1 MAYTI
6 SFTDAV
12 NKGTITVEDNT
23 VNNETSIN
31 FPGKNTTSYGTVIAE
46 NFLNI
51 LENFANSTAPLRPIQ
66 GQTWFDTTAGVNQLK
81 IYDGANWVA
90 SGGLKKAI
98 NQPSA
103 SESISGDLWVD
114 TNSQQLYLFTGS
126 GWVLI
131 GPQYSQG
138 LTTGATPVTVT
149 GTDDLTYS
157 IIQLEVDAKVV
168 AIIAKDSFTPKI
180 TIPGFSQLNPGVNL
194 SSTNFGDSIN
204 KLYGTSEKAEA
215 LVVGNSTVAA
225 GNFLR
230 SDTTSLTDFPIKVK
244 TDDGIEVG
252 AAGSFRMFV
261 EQQAGVIQLGTLD
274 EEIDFRLNNQGSVS
288 TVMRISSQNQVG
300 INKTNPT
307 EALDVSGNVLASGT
321 MVSNSTTPSINI
333 GSGAIVSKGGLG
345 VALSANIG
353 GSGTFGG
360 DVTAHNIIPSQNLT
374 YNVGSSTN
382 RYNTI
387 YANQIQAGSVV
398 TSSIT
403 GNAST
408 ATTADK
414 LAQSTTFRLSGDVT
428 ATDISF
434 DGQTGGTTKTF
445 NTSISNTFIGGQTL
459 TTTSNVSDEII
470 INRTSGTTGIFK
482 TTVGAITTGI
492 PTPPVG
498 SITMFAGATA
508 PADWL
513 FCDGAEVQRSVYN
526 TLFQVIGTQYGTPA
540 NSSVFKLPD
549 LRGRFPLGK
558 DNMSNPGL
566 GQGSADRVTSPTADG
581 LGLGAGNEKKTIAKE
596 NLPEHE
602 HSLRANNGDQF
613 FATRNIAG
621 ASTDPEVTA
630 TSGPDL
636 ANANGAQQLP
646 NSGGIDGTK
655 GQAMDVMN
663 PYLTLNYIIYTGGTG
678 E

>member
-12 NKGTITVEDNT
+12 NKGTITIEDNT
-23 VNNETSIN
+23 VNNETSVN

-46 NFLNI
+46 NFLHI
-51 LENFANSTAPLRPIQ
+51 LENFANSTAPLRPIE
-66 GQTWFDTTAGVNQLK
+66 GQLWFDTTAGVNQLK
-81 IYDGANWVA
+81 VYDGANWVA

-114 TNSQQLYLFTGS
+114 TNAQQLYLFTGS

-131 GPQYSQG
+131 GPQYSEG
-138 LTTGATPVTVT
+138 LTTGATPVTVS

-180 TIPGFSQLNPGVNL
+180 TIPGFSQLNPGMNI

-204 KLYGTSEKAEA
+204 KVYGISEKAEA
-215 LVVGNSTVAA
+215 LVVGNTTVAA

-230 SDTTSLTDFPIKVK
+230 SDTTSLTDFPIKIK
-244 TDDGIEVG
+244 TDDGLEVG
-252 AAGSFRMFV
+252 AAGTFKMFV
-261 EQQAGVIQLGTLD
+261 ENQAGVIQLGTLD

-288 TVMRISSQNQVG
+288 TVMRISSQRQVG

-307 EALDVSGNVLASGT
+307 EALDVTGNILSSGT
-321 MVSNSTTPSINI
+321 IVSNSTSPSINI
-333 GSGAIVSKGGLG
+333 GSGAMVSKGGLG
-345 VALSANIG
+345 VALSANVG
-353 GSGTFGG
+353 GAGTFGG
-360 DVTAHNIIPSQNLT
+360 DITAHNIIPTDNLT
-374 YNVGSSTN
+374 YNIGSTSK
-382 RYNTI
+382 RYNTV

-408 ATTADK
+408 ATTANQ
-414 LAQSTTFRLSGDVT
+414 LAQASTFRMTGDVT
-428 ATDISF
+428 ATDFSF
-434 DGQTGGTTKTF
+434 IGNEGTPRTF
-445 NTSISNTFIGGQTL
+445 NTSISNTFISNQTL

-470 INRTSGTTGIFK
+470 INRTAGTTGIFK
-482 TTVGAITTGI
+482 TTVGAITNSI

-498 SITMFAGATA
+498 SIMAYAGATA
-508 PADWL
+508 PSDWL
-513 FCDGAEVQRSVYN
+513 FCDGAEIQRSVYN
-526 TLFQVIGTQYGTPA
+526 TLFQVIGTQYGTPS

-549 LRGRFPLGK
+549 LRGRFALGK

-566 GQGSADRVTSPTADG
+566 GQGSADRVTSPTADA
-581 LGLGAGNEKKTIAKE
+581 LGLGAGNEKKTITKE

-613 FATRNIAG
+613 FASRNIAG
-621 ASTDPEVTA
+621 ASTDPEVTI

-646 NSGGIDGTK
+646 NSGGIDGTI

-663 PYLTLNYIIYTGGTG
+663 PYLTLNYIIYTGG

>member
-12 NKGTITVEDNT
+12 NKGTITIEDNT
-23 VNNETSIN
+23 VNDQTSLN

-46 NFLNI
+46 NFLHL
-51 LENFANSTAPLRPIQ
+51 LENFANSTAPLRPIE
-66 GQTWFDTTAGVNQLK
+66 GQLWFDTTAGVDQLK
-81 IYDGANWVA
+81 VYDGANWVA

-114 TNSQQLYLFTGS
+114 TNAQQLYLFTGS

-138 LTTGATPVTVT
+138 LTTGATPVAIT
-149 GTDDLTYS
+149 GTDDLQYN
-157 IIQLEVDAKVV
+157 IVQLEVDAQVV
-168 AIIAKDSFTPKI
+168 AIISKDSFTPKI
-180 TIPGFSQLNPGVNL
+180 TIPGFSQLNPGMNI
-194 SSTNFGDSIN
+194 SASNFGSSIN
-204 KLYGTSEKAEA
+204 KVYGTSEKAEA
-215 LVVGNSTVAA
+215 LVVGNSTVAS

-230 SDTTSLTDFPIKVK
+230 SDTTSITDFPIKIK
-244 TDDGIEVG
+244 TDDGMEVG
-252 AAGSFRMFV
+252 AAGSFKVFV
-261 EQQAGVIQLGTLD
+261 ENQAGIIQLGTLD
-274 EEIDFRLNNQGSVS
+274 EEIDFRLNSQGSIS
-288 TVMRISSQNQVG
+288 TVMRISSQRQVG

-307 EALDVSGNVLASGT
+307 EALDVTGNILSSGT
-321 MVSNSTTPSINI
+321 IVSNSTTPSINI
-333 GSGAIVSKGGLG
+333 GSGALVSKGGLG
-345 VALSANIG
+345 VALDANIG

-360 DVTAHNIIPSQNLT
+360 NITAHNIVPTQNLT

-382 RYNTI
+382 RFNTVW
-387 YANQIQAGSVV
+387 ANQIQAGSVV

-414 LAQSTTFRLSGDVT
+414 LAQATTFRLTGDVT
-428 ATDISF
+428 ATDISY

-445 NTSISNTFIGGQTL
+445 TTTINNSFIGNQTL
-459 TTTSNVSDEII
+459 TTTSEVSDEII

-482 TTVGAITTGI
+482 TTVGSITNSI

-498 SITMFAGATA
+498 SISLFAGATA
-508 PADWL
+508 PSDWL

-526 TLFQVIGTQYGTPA
+526 SLFQVIGTQYGTPS
-540 NSSVFKLPD
+540 NTSVFKLPD

-566 GQGSADRVTSPTADG
+566 GQGSADRVTSPTADA

-596 NLPEHE
+596 NLPQHE

-613 FATRNIAG
+613 FASRNVSG
-621 ASTDPEVTA
+621 ASTDPEVTT

-636 ANANGAQQLP
+636 SNTDGAQQLP
-646 NSGGIDGTK
+646 NSGGMDGTV

-663 PYLTLNYIIYTGGTG
+663 PYLTLNYIIYTGGA
-678 E
+678 